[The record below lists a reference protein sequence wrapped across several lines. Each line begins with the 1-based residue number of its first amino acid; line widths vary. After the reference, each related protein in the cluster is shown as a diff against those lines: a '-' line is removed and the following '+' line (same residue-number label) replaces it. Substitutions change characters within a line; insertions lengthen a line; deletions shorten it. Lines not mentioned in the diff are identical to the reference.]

1 MIEKAFRLLR
11 TGRVERLDGGRF
23 NVVGD
28 HGTYFV
34 VRAPDGKI
42 SCSCPGFQSR
52 GQCSHSAAVMIMT
65 EIPKRTRD
73 PGHQPGGR

>member
-1 MIEKAFRLLR
+1 MPLEAMIEKAMRLVKA
-11 TGRVERLDGGRF
+11 GRVERLDGGRF

-34 VRAPDGKI
+34 VRAPDL

-65 EIPKRTRD
+65 EIPKR
-73 PGHQPGGR
+73 P

>member
-1 MIEKAFRLLR
+1 MPLEAMIDKAMRLVKA
-11 TGRVERLDGGRF
+11 GRVERIDERRF
-23 NVVGD
+23 NVIGD

-34 VRAPDGKI
+34 VRTPDGKI

-65 EIPKRTRD
+65 EIPKR
-73 PGHQPGGR
+73 P

>member
-1 MIEKAFRLLR
+1 MPLEAMIEKAMRLVKA
-11 TGRVERLDGGRF
+11 GRVERLAGGRF

-65 EIPKRTRD
+65 EIPKR
-73 PGHQPGGR
+73 PQGP